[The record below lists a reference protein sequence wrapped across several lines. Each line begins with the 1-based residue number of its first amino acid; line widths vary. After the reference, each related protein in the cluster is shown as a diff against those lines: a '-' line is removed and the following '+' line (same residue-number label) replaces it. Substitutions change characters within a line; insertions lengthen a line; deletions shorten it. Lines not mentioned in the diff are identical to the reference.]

1 MLEVDGELLGT
12 TPIEFKIMHR
22 AVRVIVTKEFL
33 QE

>member
-12 TPIEFKIMHR
+12 TPLEFKIMHR

-33 QE
+33 DD